1 MAYEINV
8 SKNGTH
14 HFATAER
21 SIGYS
26 SIKLKEIYDQLSKA
40 FPESEGYKLTVT
52 DWESRG
58 KSVDMNELKLTV

>member
-8 SKNGTH
+8 SKNGEH

-26 SIKLKEIYDQLSKA
+26 EKKLREIHDKFLIA
-40 FPESEGYKLTVT
+40 FPESEGYKISVT
-52 DWESRG
+52 NWEKRG
-58 KSVDMNELKLTV
+58 QSVNMNEYLKS